1 MEDEECNKKY
11 DALAGTMNIEDISS
25 NEDNQEI
32 LRRLKENDPTFTN
45 LCICNQNQ
53 IEDEFEFCP
62 NKFDFCPTNGEEL
75 GWLGYFLGKSTTLDK
90 LYISSTPS
98 PSCNAGVEDFRRG
111 LGRNRSIRSVSFY
124 RHGRLDGQIFHM
136 LDLFFKNIDNNLSE
150 IDVDR
155 CFLGAEGSRLL
166 SSMLRACK
174 SLQTVIL
181 YNNVMDGQLVD
192 IILALSMHP
201 QLECLDLSCM
211 DIGRNECTALSTL
224 LSNTTK
230 QLQTLGL
237 YDNNIDDEGV
247 EALTHAI
254 SCSNLQV
261 LTLACNYSI
270 TIKGWKT
277 LSTLLERRDSNL
289 EKLNLS
295 VNNIDDEVALIFANA
310 LKGNHKLTDFDVYD
324 SDITT
329 EGWAHFTRL
338 LCDTSSVNKT
348 YLSNHTLLDLNI
360 PHRYLPTDLRS
371 NLDLNT
377 SSEDKGQVAMTKILQ
392 HHSHFNVQPFFE
404 WEFKVLPLMIAW
416 LEKAS
421 ARTSTFEEKIDRIKL
436 SCMYDFVREFP
447 LLYIEPVTRKE
458 IEKYSAMEK
467 KLQGGQSQQPNL
479 EEVQRCKARALRR
492 L

>member
-201 QLECLDLSCM
+201 
-211 DIGRNECTALSTL
+211 
-224 LSNTTK
+224 
-230 QLQTLGL
+230 
-237 YDNNIDDEGV
+237 
-247 EALTHAI
+247 
-254 SCSNLQV
+254 
-261 LTLACNYSI
+261 
-270 TIKGWKT
+270 
-277 LSTLLERRDSNL
+277 
-289 EKLNLS
+289 
-295 VNNIDDEVALIFANA
+295 
-310 LKGNHKLTDFDVYD
+310 
-324 SDITT
+324 
-329 EGWAHFTRL
+329 
-338 LCDTSSVNKT
+338 
-348 YLSNHTLLDLNI
+348 
-360 PHRYLPTDLRS
+360 
-371 NLDLNT
+371 
-377 SSEDKGQVAMTKILQ
+377 
-392 HHSHFNVQPFFE
+392 
-404 WEFKVLPLMIAW
+404 
-416 LEKAS
+416 
-421 ARTSTFEEKIDRIKL
+421 
-436 SCMYDFVREFP
+436 
-447 LLYIEPVTRKE
+447 
-458 IEKYSAMEK
+458 
-467 KLQGGQSQQPNL
+467 
-479 EEVQRCKARALRR
+479 
-492 L
+492 